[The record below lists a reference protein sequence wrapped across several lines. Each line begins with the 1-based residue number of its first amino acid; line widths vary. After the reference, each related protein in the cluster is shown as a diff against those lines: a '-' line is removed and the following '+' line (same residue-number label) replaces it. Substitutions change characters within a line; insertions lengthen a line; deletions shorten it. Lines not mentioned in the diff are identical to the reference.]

1 MMKQEYRNAVG
12 RIVLTDA
19 EKTKLYHQVR
29 RAANREPKSRKGK
42 LTLIA
47 AAALSLILV
56 FAVTI
61 NSIPVAA
68 AIARPA
74 YPSADETAVS
84 VSDGAYLE
92 ALRRFS
98 YDTAGK
104 IDRGADGNTVY
115 SPYGMSVI
123 LSMLAECTAGGTQDE
138 ILSVFQMDSAAQLS
152 AETASLYQT
161 LYRDSENDFC
171 RAIQSVWIDS
181 SVSYHESVLNTL
193 AQNEYAHSF
202 SMPFENGRAASA
214 VSDWFADNMRSKR
227 RISVPF
233 VPENKLMF
241 ASGFEFRSEW
251 KETFVREQTYEGVF
265 SGTMVTDECT
275 YMNKVAAAVPY
286 LQTEEATASLIGLA
300 NGGSLVL
307 ILPQEGTG
315 LNGILSDGTL
325 LQNIVS
331 GTLRAS
337 KTSVE
342 FSVPKVS
349 FEETIDIS
357 SLFRQMGVVS
367 VFDETKADFSA
378 LSSDQ
383 NVFAG
388 QIAENVSMDLNEN
401 GETPAGAQAYGS
413 SSGAMHSL
421 TLDRPFC
428 FVVVSENEIPLMIGA
443 VENVMQLAE

>member
-1 MMKQEYRNAVG
+1 MK
-12 RIVLTDA
+12 I
-19 EKTKLYHQVR
+19 
-29 RAANREPKSRKGK
+29 
-42 LTLIA
+42 
-47 AAALSLILV
+47 
-56 FAVTI
+56 
-61 NSIPVAA
+61 
-68 AIARPA
+68 
-74 YPSADETAVS
+74 
-84 VSDGAYLE
+84 
-92 ALRRFS
+92 
-98 YDTAGK
+98 
-104 IDRGADGNTVY
+104 
-115 SPYGMSVI
+115 
-123 LSMLAECTAGGTQDE
+123 
-138 ILSVFQMDSAAQLS
+138 
-152 AETASLYQT
+152 
-161 LYRDSENDFC
+161 
-171 RAIQSVWIDS
+171 
-181 SVSYHESVLNTL
+181 
-193 AQNEYAHSF
+193 
-202 SMPFENGRAASA
+202 GRAASA

-315 LNGILSDGTL
+315 LDGILSDGTL

-357 SLFRQMGVVS
+357 V
-367 VFDETKADFSA
+367 FSA
-378 LSSDQ
+378 RWASS
-383 NVFAG
+383 ACLTRRKPTSLRSL
-388 QIAENVSMDLNEN
+388 QIK
-401 GETPAGAQAYGS
+401 T
-413 SSGAMHSL
+413 SL
-421 TLDRPFC
+421 RGRLRKTFRW
-428 FVVVSENEIPLMIGA
+428 I
-443 VENVMQLAE
+443 

>member
-1 MMKQEYRNAVG
+1 MKQEYRNAVD

-19 EKTKLYHQVR
+19 EKTKLYHRVR
-29 RAANREPKSRKGK
+29 RAANPEPNNRKGK

-56 FAVTI
+56 FAITV

-68 AIARPA
+68 AIARPS
-74 YPSADETAVS
+74 YPSAGGTAVS
-84 VSDGAYLE
+84 TADGGYLE

-123 LSMLAECTAGGTQDE
+123 LSMLAECTSGGTQDE

-152 AETASLYQT
+152 AETASLYKT
-161 LYRDSENDFC
+161 LYRDSEDDLC
-171 RAIQSVWIDS
+171 RAVQSVWIDS

-202 SMPFENGRAASA
+202 SMSFENGRAASA

-227 RISVPF
+227 RVSVPF
-233 VPENKLMF
+233 VPENRLMF
-241 ASGFEFRSEW
+241 ASGFEYRSEW
-251 KETFVREQTYEGVF
+251 NETFVKEQTYEGVF
-265 SGTMVTDECT
+265 RGTMVTGECI

-307 ILPQEGTG
+307 ILPQEETG
-315 LNGILSDGTL
+315 LDGVLSDGAL

-331 GTLRAS
+331 GTLHAS
-337 KTSVE
+337 KMSVE

-357 SLFRQMGVVS
+357 SLFRQMGIAS
-367 VFDETKADFSA
+367 VFDETKADFSV
-378 LSSDQ
+378 LSSDK
-383 NVFAG
+383 NIFAG
-388 QIAENVSMDLNEN
+388 QIAESASMDLNET
-401 GETPAGAQAYGS
+401 GETSAGTQAYGA
-413 SSGAMHSL
+413 SSGAVHSL

-443 VENVMQLAE
+443 VENAMQLAE

>member
-1 MMKQEYRNAVG
+1 MKQEYRNAVD
-12 RIVLTDA
+12 RIVLTDT

-29 RAANREPKSRKGK
+29 RAANHEPKSRKGK

-68 AIARPA
+68 AIAHPT
-74 YPSADETAVS
+74 YPSASETALS
-84 VSDGAYLE
+84 AADGAYLE

-123 LSMLAECTAGGTQDE
+123 LSMLAECTAGETQDE
-138 ILSVFQMDSAAQLS
+138 ILNVFQIDGAAQLS
-152 AETASLYQT
+152 AETASLYKT
-161 LYRDSENDFC
+161 LYRDSEDDFC
-171 RAIQSVWIDS
+171 RAVQSVWIDS
-181 SVSYHESVLNTL
+181 SVSYNESVLNAL

-251 KETFVREQTYEGVF
+251 KETFVKEQAYEGIF
-265 SGTMVTDECT
+265 NGTMVTGECT

-300 NGGSLVL
+300 SGGSLVL
-307 ILPQEGTG
+307 ILPQEKTG
-315 LNGILSDGTL
+315 LDGILSDGAL

-331 GTLRAS
+331 GTLHAS

-357 SLFRQMGVVS
+357 SLFRQMGIIS

-378 LSSDQ
+378 LSSDK

-388 QIAENVSMDLNEN
+388 QIAESASMDLNES
-401 GETPAGAQAYGS
+401 GETSVGTQAYGV
-413 SSGAMHSL
+413 SSGAVHSL

-443 VENVMQLAE
+443 VENAMQLAE

>member
-1 MMKQEYRNAVG
+1 MKQEYRNAVD
-12 RIVLTDA
+12 RIALTDT
-19 EKTKLYHQVR
+19 EKNKLYHQVR
-29 RAANREPKSRKGK
+29 RAANPEPKSRKGK
-42 LTLIA
+42 FALVA

-56 FAVTI
+56 FAITV

-68 AIARPA
+68 AIARPS
-74 YPSADETAVS
+74 YPSAGGTAVS
-84 VSDGAYLE
+84 TADDGYLE

-123 LSMLAECTAGGTQDE
+123 LSMLAECTAGGTRDE
-138 ILSVFQMDSAAQLS
+138 IVKSFGVDDAAQLS
-152 AETASLYQT
+152 AETATLYQS
-161 LYRDSENDFC
+161 LYRDSEEYLC

-181 SVSYHESVLNTL
+181 SVSYNKNVLNAL
-193 AQNEYAHSF
+193 AENEYAHSY
-202 SMPFENGRAASA
+202 SMPFDSGRAASA
-214 VSDWFADNMRSKR
+214 VSNWFADNTQNKR

-251 KETFVREQTYEGVF
+251 QETFVKEQTYEGVF
-265 SGTMVTDECT
+265 TGTSITGNCT

-286 LQTEEATASLIGLA
+286 LQTEEATSSLIRLS
-300 NGGSLVL
+300 GGSSLVL
-307 ILPQEGTG
+307 ILPQEETG
-315 LNGILSDGTL
+315 LDAILSDSAL

-331 GTLRAS
+331 GTLHAQ

-357 SLFRQMGVVS
+357 SVCRQMGITS
-367 VFDETKADFSA
+367 VFDEAKADFSA
-378 LSSDQ
+378 LSSDEG
-383 NVFAG
+383 VFAG
-388 QIAENVSMDLNEN
+388 QIAESVYMDLNEN
-401 GETPAGAQAYGS
+401 GEASVGKQAYGTA
-413 SSGAMHSL
+413 SGAIQSL

-428 FVVVSENEIPLMIGA
+428 FAVVSENEVPLLIGV
-443 VENVMQLAE
+443 VENAMQLAA